1 MEMDKSGVPTQLEG
15 LRPEQ
20 VHREMWR
27 ALRAQSVRVM
37 DLFRMWDENGD
48 GCGIRAHRRVQ
59 PAFLMLMEC
68 PVALL
73 TQVDIET
80 RVPPSVL

>member
-1 MEMDKSGVPTQLEG
+1 MEMDKTGVPVQLEG

-48 GCGIRAHRRVQ
+48 G
-59 PAFLMLMEC
+59 
-68 PVALL
+68 
-73 TQVDIET
+73 
-80 RVPPSVL
+80 